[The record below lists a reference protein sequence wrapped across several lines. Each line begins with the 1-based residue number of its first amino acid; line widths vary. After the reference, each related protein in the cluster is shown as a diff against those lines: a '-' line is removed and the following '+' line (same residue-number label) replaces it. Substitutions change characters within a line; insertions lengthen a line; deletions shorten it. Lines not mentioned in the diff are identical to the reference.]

1 MTGDPDMADDLG
13 PCHYGESGRIPP
25 AIVYTCCGVAFLMF
39 GIFGTMLPPDPKV
52 PPHTFL
58 RAGLFMAGVG
68 AVGLVIGLVRLVP
81 NPGAS
86 WHLHEQG
93 VRVVRRGDQ
102 RVLANQDVDEV
113 SLNAVRVFVNGVCT
127 GDVQVAT
134 FTSGR
139 VGRPMVIKQVRRP
152 STISGVELDKSS
164 ELAEACNK
172 VADLIAARMA
182 AQLERGGSI
191 AWVQSI
197 RIHADGLD
205 DESSAAVGARIPWN
219 RIGRLTIEDGH
230 FLLWRKGKSQSALS
244 APVHLPNF
252 LPGYRLIQSR
262 LHAMSEADGM
272 TPTPV

>member
-1 MTGDPDMADDLG
+1 MADDLG
-13 PCHYGESGRIPP
+13 PCHYGEPVHITP

-39 GIFGTMLPPDPKV
+39 GIFGTMLPPDPKF
-52 PPHTFL
+52 PPHTMM
-58 RAGLFMAGVG
+58 RAGLLVAAVG
-68 AVGLVIGLVRLVP
+68 AVCLVIGLVRLVP
-81 NPGAS
+81 NLGAS

-102 RVLANQDVDEV
+102 RLLAYQDVDEV

-134 FTSGR
+134 FASGR
-139 VGRPMVIKQVRRP
+139 LGRPIVIKQVRRP
-152 STISGVELDKSS
+152 STLSGVELDRSS

-172 VADLIAARMA
+172 VADRIAAGMG

-205 DESSAAVGARIPWN
+205 DESSAAVGACIPWH
-219 RIGRLTIEDGH
+219 RIGRLAIEDGY
-230 FLLWRKGKSQSALS
+230 FLLWRKGESKPAIS
-244 APVHLPNF
+244 APAHLPNF

-262 LHAMSEADGM
+262 LYAISEADGVI
-272 TPTPV
+272 PTPS